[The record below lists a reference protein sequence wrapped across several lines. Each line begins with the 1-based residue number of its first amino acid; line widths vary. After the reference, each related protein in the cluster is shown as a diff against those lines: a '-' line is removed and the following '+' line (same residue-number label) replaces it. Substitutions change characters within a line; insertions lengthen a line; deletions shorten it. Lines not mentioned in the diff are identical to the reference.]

1 MRSAAARKDNPDKA
15 MAAVGALRR
24 HELLRIVFGDLTGQF
39 AADQVGAALAD
50 LAGATVEA
58 ALEVATR
65 VVGGGE
71 DGLLV
76 DVLVV
81 GMGSLGGRELGYAS
95 DADVMVIHQPRPGV
109 SDEAAHRQGL
119 AIVQELVRLVAA
131 TGSDALVLD
140 TDLRPEG
147 KNGPLTRS
155 LASYAVYY
163 DRWALTWEFQALL
176 RARPIAGDR
185 GLWEAFAALIDPLR
199 YPAAGLDATQVREIR
214 TMKARVES
222 ERLPRGADPRTHL
235 KLGRGGLTDVEWT
248 VQLLQLRHAHEVP
261 SLQTPGTM
269 AGLRAATAAGLVGE
283 EDSATLAAA
292 YENASRLRNANLL
305 WRGRP
310 GDAVPTDIRDAD
322 GVGRIVGRA
331 PGTGAGLMEDYL
343 RASRRARAVTE
354 SLFYESQ

>member
-1 MRSAAARKDNPDKA
+1 M
-15 MAAVGALRR
+15 
-24 HELLRIVFGDLTGQF
+24 
-39 AADQVGAALAD
+39 
-50 LAGATVEA
+50 
-58 ALEVATR
+58 
-65 VVGGGE
+65 
-71 DGLLV
+71 
-76 DVLVV
+76 
-81 GMGSLGGRELGYAS
+81 
-95 DADVMVIHQPRPGV
+95 
-109 SDEAAHRQGL
+109 
-119 AIVQELVRLVAA
+119 RLVAA

-322 GVGRIVGRA
+322 GVGRIVGRD